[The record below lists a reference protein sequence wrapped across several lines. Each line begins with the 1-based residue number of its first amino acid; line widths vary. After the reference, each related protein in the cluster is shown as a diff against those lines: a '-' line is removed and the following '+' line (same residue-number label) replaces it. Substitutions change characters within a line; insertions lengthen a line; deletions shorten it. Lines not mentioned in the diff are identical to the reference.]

1 LEARQNDESS
11 WIVNVRGP
19 ARFARTK
26 RVVRRALGAF
36 FVVVSLTGV
45 SSLAGP
51 ACTTPIADSS
61 APRRPCGL
69 RIWHKPATDRA
80 HVDVVGDWNGWKR
93 PGTPLERQEDGWRAL
108 VVDVPPGEHAYALVE
123 DGVWLPNRNEPMLGE
138 HDGREVTVAVAEDCA
153 RPAVSV
159 EKVETRADG
168 HATVHATFVSGI
180 RGAVVAPQTISAL
193 GRDGSS
199 LSVSSI
205 DVSRGVL
212 IFDAPNLTR
221 GKYTYR
227 LEGRDTDG
235 VAAEPAYATVW
246 IDERAGTNDPWR
258 PEDAI
263 VYHAMV
269 DRFRG
274 PHGPLAPPPSPS
286 ARAGGTLSGIRA
298 ALDAGEFEKLG
309 INTLWLSPLYANPT
323 GEFLGN
329 DGRPY
334 SSYHGYWPI
343 DSRAIDPR
351 FASETE
357 LDAFMTSAHAK
368 GIRVLF
374 DVVPNHVHEQH
385 PWVRE
390 HPDWLRRGCIC
401 GQGSCDWGANIRT
414 CSFASYLPDIDW
426 TKTNA
431 ALATTDDVLWWL
443 DRWDADG
450 LRVDAVP
457 MMPRAAV
464 RRITATARRR
474 YAHPGNALYV
484 LGENFTSKTGFQT
497 LRYDLG
503 PSGLDGSFHFPL
515 MWTLRDAIALESA
528 PLSAIAESFQAGEKS
543 WEGADATMGLII
555 GNHDV
560 SRFASVSAGS
570 DSGDSWSSPKQPL
583 DPIVYEKQRLALAA
597 MFTLPGAPVLYY
609 GDEVGLAGRGDP
621 DCRRVMPS
629 EQELSDEQ
637 RQTRT
642 LAQRLGQVR
651 ACSRTLRRGR
661 WETRLAED
669 ERLVYARELDA
680 DVVVVSL
687 SRRPKTAV
695 TVAIRSPAP
704 TEFVDL
710 VTGDRA
716 AISGGTLTLPADRF
730 GVHVFVDA
738 QSPCVATK

>member
-1 LEARQNDESS
+1 
-11 WIVNVRGP
+11 VRD
-19 ARFARTK
+19 AVRFARTN
-26 RVVRRALGAF
+26 RVVRRAWRAF
-36 FVVVSLTGV
+36 FVVVSFSGFAGTA
-45 SSLAGP
+45 SLAGQ
-51 ACTTPIADSS
+51 ACSTPSTESS

-69 RIWHKPATDRA
+69 RIWHKPATERA
-80 HVDVVGDWNGWKR
+80 HVEVVGDWNGWKR
-93 PGTPLERQEDGWRAL
+93 PGTLLEHQEDGWRAL

-123 DGVWLPNRNEPMLGE
+123 DGVWLTNRNEPMLGE
-138 HDGREVTVAVAEDCA
+138 YEGREVTVAIAEDCA
-153 RPAVSV
+153 RPAIMV
-159 EKVETRADG
+159 EQVHTRADG
-168 HATVHATFVSGI
+168 HATVHATFASSI
-180 RGAVVAPQTISAL
+180 RGAVVDPQTISAI
-193 GRDGSS
+193 GRDGRS
-199 LSVSSI
+199 LAVSSI
-205 DVSRGVL
+205 DASRG
-212 IFDAPNLTR
+212 IWTFDTPSLSR

-227 LEGRDTDG
+227 LEARDTDG
-235 VAAEPAYATVW
+235 AAADPAYATVW
-246 IDERAGTNDPWR
+246 VDERAGTSEPWR

-263 VYHAMV
+263 VYHAMI

-274 PHGPLAPPPSPS
+274 PRGPLTPPTSPS

-343 DSRAIDPR
+343 TSRAIDPR
-351 FASETE
+351 LATETE
-357 LDAFMTSAHAK
+357 LDEFMTAAHTK
-368 GIRVLF
+368 GIRILF

-385 PWVRE
+385 PWLRE
-390 HPDWLRRGCIC
+390 HPDWLQRGCIC

-414 CSFASYLPDIDW
+414 CSFAPYLPDIDW
-426 TKTNA
+426 SNTGA

-443 DRWDADG
+443 ERWDADG
-450 LRVDAVP
+450 LRIDAVP
-457 MMPRAAV
+457 MMPRSAV
-464 RRITATARRR
+464 RRINATARRR
-474 YAHPGNALYV
+474 YAHPGNALYM

-503 PSGLDGSFHFPL
+503 PLGLDGSFHFPL

-528 PLSAIAESFQAGEKS
+528 PLSAIAETFQTGEKT
-543 WEGADATMGLII
+543 WEGANATMGLII

-560 SRFASVSAGS
+560 SRFASVSAGN
-570 DSGDSWSSPKQPL
+570 DTGDSWSSPKQPL

-629 EQELSDEQ
+629 EQELSDQQ
-637 RQTRT
+637 RQTRA
-642 LAQRLGQVR
+642 LAQRLGQAR

-661 WETRLAED
+661 WETLLAED
-669 ERLVYARELDA
+669 ERLVYVRKLDA
-680 DVVVVSL
+680 DVVIISL
-687 SRRPKTAV
+687 SRRPKTEV
-695 TVAIRSPAP
+695 SVPMPSPAP
-704 TEFVDL
+704 AEFVDL

-716 AISGGTLTLPADRF
+716 QNSGGTLSLPAERF
-730 GVHVFVDA
+730 GVHVFVHP
-738 QSPCVATK
+738 QSPCVAMK